1 MKHLAS
7 TVFFCF
13 AAAASM
19 SGAASAFADADHIRI
34 VMVSH
39 APDADSWWNV
49 IKNTYKLAAKE
60 MGVTVE
66 YRNPPSGDIAD
77 MARLIEQ
84 ATASNAD
91 GILTTIADY
100 NVLKAPIEDA
110 VKKGIPVI
118 TFNSGTIEQSKS
130 LGALMHIGQPEYVA
144 GKAAGERV
152 KAEGGKNFVCVNHA
166 IAVLVLVDRC
176 KGFADGLGVP
186 LGDRM
191 IDAGMDPTSVKTRVE
206 AYLKTHPDT
215 DTILTEGPNGAE
227 PTIQVVKDLH
237 LAGKVRFGTFDLSA
251 QIVAAIKDGTIEF
264 AIDQQP
270 FLQGYLPVVLMTNY
284 IRYGVIPPDSI
295 DSGPGFVTKANADV
309 VSKLAGEYR

>member
-1 MKHLAS
+1 MKRLTS
-7 TVFFCF
+7 IVFAGFAV
-13 AAAASM
+13 AAAA
-19 SGAASAFADADHIRI
+19 AAAMPAFAQSTPIRI

-49 IKNTYKLAAKE
+49 IKNAIKVAAKQ
-60 MGVTVE
+60 MDVTVE

-91 GILTTIADY
+91 GILTTMADFE
-100 NVLKAPIEDA
+100 VLKGPITA
-110 VKKGIPVI
+110 AIKKGIPVI
-118 TFNSGTIEQSKS
+118 TFNSGTIEQSKQ

-152 KAEGGKNFVCVNHA
+152 KAAGGKNFVCVNHA

-176 KGFADGLGVP
+176 QGFADGIGVP
-186 LGDRM
+186 LADRM
-191 IDAGMDPTSVKTRVE
+191 IDAGMDPTSVKTRVA

-227 PTIQVVKDLH
+227 PTIQVVKEQH
-237 LAGKVRFGTFDLSA
+237 LAGKLHFGTFDLSA
-251 QIVAAIKDGTIEF
+251 QIVDAIKDGTIEF

-270 FLQGYLPVVLMTNY
+270 FLQGYLPVVLLTNY

-295 DSGPGFVTKANADV
+295 NSGPGFVTKDNADL

>member
-1 MKHLAS
+1 MKHLPSIAFA
-7 TVFFCF
+7 VF
-13 AAAASM
+13 AV
-19 SGAASAFADADHIRI
+19 AASATGAKPALADADHIRI

-49 IKNTYKLAAKE
+49 IKNAIKVAAKQ
-60 MGVTVE
+60 MDVTVE

-91 GILTTIADY
+91 GILTTMADFD
-100 NVLKAPIEDA
+100 VLKGPISAA

-118 TFNSGTIEQSKS
+118 TYNSGTIEQSKQ

-166 IAVLVLVDRC
+166 IAVLVLADRC
-176 KGFADGLGVP
+176 KGFADGIGVP

-191 IDAGMDPTSVKTRVE
+191 IDAGMDPTSVKTRVS

-227 PTIQVVKDLH
+227 PTIQVIKEQH
-237 LAGKVRFGTFDLSA
+237 LAGKIHFGTFDLSTL
-251 QIVAAIKDGTIEF
+251 IVAAIKDGTVEF
-264 AIDQQP
+264 GIDQQP
-270 FLQGYLPVVLMTNY
+270 YLQGYLPVVLMANY
-284 IRYGVIPPDSI
+284 IRYGVIPPNSI
-295 DSGPGFVTKANADV
+295 NSGPGFVTKANADL